1 MQTSHQLKTM
11 NNSMNKKLI
20 AKLDFSSKDQN
31 QNQTTSTH
39 LSINPLFNELDNYSY
54 N

>member
-1 MQTSHQLKTM
+1 MQTSHQLTM
-11 NNSMNKKLI
+11 KNTMNKKLI
-20 AKLDFSSKDQN
+20 AKLDFSSSKN
-31 QNQTTSTH
+31 TKHNSSH